1 VNGSGLSSA
10 VGAFEAFLQ
19 EGVVA
24 RVVSPASWNLF
35 EKQDRSYQDSVPPS
49 VVSASTA
56 IEQGVPV
63 GLDRYVGPLGAVMGL
78 HGFGASA
85 PLQDI
90 AVEFGFAIAE
100 VVSAA
105 RRQISRRAR
114 EPDSSRS
121 HMAPD
126 GGRTPRLGIPVRFHL
141 GSPE

>member
-1 VNGSGLSSA
+1 LKS
-10 VGAFEAFLQ
+10 
-19 EGVVA
+19 
-24 RVVSPASWNLF
+24 
-35 EKQDRSYQDSVPPS
+35 KDRTYQDSVLPS
-49 VVSASTA
+49 AVSARTA

-63 GLDRYVGPLGAVMGL
+63 GLDRYVGPFDAVMGL

-85 PLQDI
+85 PMQDI
-90 AVEFGFAIAE
+90 AVEFGFKIAE

-105 RRQISRRAR
+105 RQQISRRAR